1 MKKWLL
7 GTGIAVVA
15 IGLVGAGA
23 AFAAFRAPDR
33 TAAGSDVYRYPS
45 PMGGRFQAPGQG
57 GRAAFGDTG
66 ELHTYMLQ
74 AIADGL
80 DLTLDDLESK
90 LSEGQNLL
98 EVAKEQGIAEDAL
111 PAVLEEARTKSLQA
125 AVADGVLTQEQ
136 ADWMAQHPVRSRMA
150 PWGMM
155 SGSWGDGMHRGPMGG
170 GFFERR

>member
-7 GTGIAVVA
+7 GAGIAAVV
-15 IGLVGAGA
+15 IGLVAGGA
-23 AFAAFRAPDR
+23 AFAASRAPGW
-33 TAAGSDVYRYPS
+33 TADGSEVYPYPS

-57 GRAAFGDTG
+57 GRAAFGDPG
-66 ELHTYMLQ
+66 ELHNYMLQ
-74 AIADGL
+74 AIADRL

-90 LSEGQNLL
+90 LSEGLSLL
-98 EVAKEQGIAEDAL
+98 EIAEEQGVSEDAL
-111 PAVLEEARTKSLQA
+111 PAVLEEARTRSLQA

-155 SGSWGDGMHRGPMGG
+155 TGSWGDGMHRGPMGG